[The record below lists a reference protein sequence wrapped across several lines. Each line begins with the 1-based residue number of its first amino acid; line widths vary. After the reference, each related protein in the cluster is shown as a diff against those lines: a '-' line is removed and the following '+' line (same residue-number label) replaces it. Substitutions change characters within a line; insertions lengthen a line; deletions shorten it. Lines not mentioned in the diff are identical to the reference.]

1 MSDPS
6 RPPHFPYNPP
16 YNAASVPDF
25 SEHEAGFNEWSPSNL
40 PFGPNYEGIPDFL
53 TESSAAASHNIPG
66 DRSLNTKVAIPRS
79 THASNWT
86 SSGRVSRACE
96 NCREQKAKCSGHRP
110 TCQRCQEAGIRCFY
124 GDRKREKTAKCV
136 VQTCTRQIQTYEAL
150 LREIVPKLDSQTA
163 QHVEHMINE
172 KHLVDRDQVFSGSKD
187 SNLPT
192 AASSA
197 NVARASSP
205 GPASGTL
212 DYTNEDFNRDE
223 KVQAMG
229 FVGEHSE
236 VAWMYR
242 LKQMLERTIPV
253 SPESLDRQSLASVN
267 YFVDETG
274 VPVLDDV
281 DITDRP
287 QQALADYLADI
298 YFEVVHS
305 SFPIIGKVTF
315 LKQLNSFYTTP
326 SLRPGRRWLAI
337 LHLIFAIAAKYSHY
351 LQDETVD
358 TPDDSLSYFS
368 RAWKLSNNGISLL
381 DHPNLQQVQVEGL
394 TSFYLLLTGQ
404 VNRSWRL
411 CGLSM
416 RSAVTMGLNLR
427 SESSSIAPVSKET
440 RYRVWWSLYMLDSLL
455 CVMTGRPP
463 SSSDDYR
470 TTPLPLPFREEDFLE
485 ERVALL
491 IDDHDARIL
500 FMETL
505 LGRGPGKSTTEGATT
520 LETMGHPLTHIG
532 RQCEQL
538 VFTAMEPLTPNS
550 HYFLYLVDLTLTVR
564 ESVDTIYAPGA
575 ARKSWREIET
585 AIAVLNG
592 KVDAWHSRLS
602 PAYHFSQ
609 GTPGLEQQRTSLA
622 FHFYSTKILISQPCL
637 SRLTRHGPGAET
649 SGSFCDTMA
658 DVCVNAATQ
667 MIELFP
673 ELPDPTWVY
682 HVSPWW
688 CILHFLIQ
696 PLTVL
701 LIELLLRSKA
711 GTVQHR
717 AVLKQVCKVT
727 RWLSQLSTK
736 DSYYQRAWLVCKG
749 LYTQHAGDLD
759 TRSFVDK
766 ERN

>member
-6 RPPHFPYNPP
+6 RPPHFLYDPYNT
-16 YNAASVPDF
+16 ASVPES
-25 SEHEAGFNEWSPSNL
+25 SEHEAGFSDWSPSNL
-40 PFGPNYEGIPDFL
+40 PFGSNYEGIPGFPA
-53 TESSAAASHNIPG
+53 ESSTAASRNIPG
-66 DRSLNTKVAIPRS
+66 DRSLKTKVAIPRS

-110 TCQRCQEAGIRCFY
+110 TCQRCQEAEIRCSY

-136 VQTCTRQIQTYEAL
+136 QTCTHRIQTYQAL

-163 QHVEHMINE
+163 QHVEGIVNE
-172 KHLVDRDQVFSGSKD
+172 KHVVDRDQSFAGVND
-187 SNLPT
+187 STLPT
-192 AASSA
+192 AVSST

-253 SPESLDRQSLASVN
+253 SPEALDRHSLASVN
-267 YFVDETG
+267 YFVDETDI
-274 VPVLDDV
+274 PVLDDV

-287 QQALADYLADI
+287 PQALADYLADI
-298 YFEVVHS
+298 YFEVVHP
-305 SFPIIGKVTF
+305 SFPIIGKVIF
-315 LKQLNSFYTTP
+315 LKQLNSFYTAP
-326 SLRPGRRWLAI
+326 FMRPGKRWLAI

-351 LQDETVD
+351 LQDETDD
-358 TPDDSLSYFS
+358 TPDGSLSYFS
-368 RAWKLSNNGISLL
+368 RAWKLSNNEISLL

-463 SSSDDYR
+463 SSSDDFR
-470 TTPLPLPFREEDFLE
+470 TTPLPLPFREEVFLE

-491 IDDHDARIL
+491 IEDHDARNL
-500 FMETL
+500 FMESL
-505 LGRGPGKSTTEGATT
+505 LCRGSGKSAMEGATT
-520 LETMGHPLTHIG
+520 PDTMGPPLTHIG

-538 VFTAMEPLTPNS
+538 VSIAMESLTPNFS
-550 HYFLYLVDLTLTVR
+550 LYFLYLVDLVLTVR
-564 ESVDTIYAPGA
+564 ETVDTIYAPGA
-575 ARKSWREIET
+575 ARKSWRDIEA

-602 PAYHFSQ
+602 PAYHFTQ

-637 SRLTRHGPGAET
+637 SRLTRHGPGTET

-658 DVCVNAATQ
+658 DVCVNAAGQ

-688 CILHFLIQ
+688 CILHFLTQ

-711 GTVQHR
+711 GTIRHR
-717 AVLKQVCKVT
+717 TVLEQVCKVT

-749 LYTQHAGDLD
+749 LYTQDAGDPD
-759 TRSFVDK
+759 TRSFADK